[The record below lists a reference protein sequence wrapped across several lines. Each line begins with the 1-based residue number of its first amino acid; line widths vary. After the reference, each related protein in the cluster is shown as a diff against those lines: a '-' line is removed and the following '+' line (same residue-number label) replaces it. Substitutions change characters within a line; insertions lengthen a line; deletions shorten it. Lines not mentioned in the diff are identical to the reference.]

1 MESLIQILML
11 AVLVS
16 LVTNLIR
23 RKLIS
28 REDTLKMAESQL
40 YKKSLLEARKKGD
53 EKLIQKLM
61 KKQEYYQKI
70 DAQIAK
76 KNIITLFAT
85 LAVFYLAYILLGQI
99 YSIDIEVAKLPG
111 DLVIPFISQ
120 GNQLTAAGWFIISLI
135 AAGLPISKILGVGGM
150 PELTK
155 EAERKVKE

>member
-1 MESLIQILML
+1 MNSIIEILML

-16 LVTNLIR
+16 VATNLIR

-28 REDTLKMAESQL
+28 KEDTLKMAESQL
-40 YKKSLLEARKKGD
+40 YKKTLLEARRKGD

-85 LAVFYLAYILLGQI
+85 LAMFYAAYIFLAQVYGNGV
-99 YSIDIEVAKLPG
+99 VANLPA
-111 DLVIPFISQ
+111 DLVIPFISY
-120 GNQLTAAGWFIISLI
+120 GNQLTVAGWFIISLI

-150 PELTK
+150 PEISK
-155 EAERKVKE
+155 EAEKKIRE

>member
-1 MESLIQILML
+1 MDPLIQILIL

-40 YKKSLLEARKKGD
+40 YKKSLLEARRRGD

-61 KKQEYYQKI
+61 KRQEYYQKI

-85 LAVFYLAYILLGQI
+85 LAVFYLAYILLGRV
-99 YSIDIEVAKLPG
+99 YGNGSVANLPA
-111 DLVIPFISQ
+111 DLIIPFISQ
-120 GNQLTAAGWFIISLI
+120 GNQLTVAGWFIISLI
-135 AAGLPISKILGVGGM
+135 AAGLPISKILGLGGVH
-150 PELTK
+150 ELTK
-155 EAERKVKE
+155 EAEKKIKE

>member
-1 MESLIQILML
+1 MEALIQILML

-28 REDTLKMAESQL
+28 KEDTLKMAESQL

-61 KKQEYYQKI
+61 KKKEYYQKI

-99 YSIDIEVAKLPG
+99 YSIDIEIAKLPG

-120 GNQLTAAGWFIISLI
+120 GNHLTAAGWFIISLI
-135 AAGLPISKILGVGGM
+135 AAGLPIAKILGVGGM

>member
-1 MESLIQILML
+1 MEALIQILML

-61 KKQEYYQKI
+61 KKKEYYQKI

-99 YSIDIEVAKLPG
+99 YSIDIEIAKLPG

-135 AAGLPISKILGVGGM
+135 AAGLPIAKILGVGGM

>member
-1 MESLIQILML
+1 MNSIIEILML

-16 LVTNLIR
+16 VATNLIR
-23 RKLIS
+23 RRLIS
-28 REDTLKMAESQL
+28 KEDTLKMAESQL
-40 YKKSLLEARKKGD
+40 YKKTLLEARRKGD
-53 EKLIQKLM
+53 EKLVQKLM

-85 LAVFYLAYILLGQI
+85 LAIFYAAYIFLAQVYGNGV
-99 YSIDIEVAKLPG
+99 VANLPA
-111 DLVIPFISQ
+111 DLIIPFISY
-120 GNQLTAAGWFIISLI
+120 GNQLTVAGWFIISLI

-155 EAERKVKE
+155 EAEKKIRE

>member
-1 MESLIQILML
+1 MEALIQILML
-11 AVLVS
+11 AVLVI

-61 KKQEYYQKI
+61 KKKEYYQKI

-99 YSIDIEVAKLPG
+99 YSIDIEIAKLPG

-135 AAGLPISKILGVGGM
+135 AAGLPIAKILGVGGM